1 MSASL
6 AVASVISHPPAVL
19 SEFFAALER
28 MGTDDPAAIFLF
40 ADDSD
45 NPVSKRLLDD
55 FISGRAGSFVVA
67 PPAGPAQGEGPGQ
80 AVRSDQAVWR
90 RAAMKDRLLE
100 TALEVGCS
108 HILMV
113 DSNLML
119 PPPLAAHLVSLQL
132 DIVAEVSW
140 SEHEAGAWPL
150 PSVWLSDYYSLFG
163 PDLAASSPNEQLAA
177 ANAFLATLRQP
188 GTYPVGAV
196 SGCTLV
202 SRSAI
207 EAGASFKAIANLS
220 LAGDDRHF
228 SVRAAALGLC
238 LWVDTFY
245 PPLRLDREADL
256 GTALHFRSRWQIEDG
271 SYAVGAKEANLEG
284 SGSKGHSVRKSGL
297 VSKGQAVSTAGS
309 QGKGQGVN
317 TKHTGRKRTER
328 GPTKRYTPPAPAKPV
343 VAGALEKPRRG
354 NVLFSACMIVK
365 DEEKALPGCLESL
378 RGVVDEIVIY
388 DTGSTDATVE
398 IAKSAGAKVIEGY
411 WDDDF
416 GRARNASLEHCR
428 GAWILWID
436 ADEHFVCEN
445 PAELRS
451 IMRDK
456 LSTMDAD
463 ALAVDINN
471 LVGDGSQAGNLHRAL
486 RIFRQSTCCWYGS
499 LHEQVDLRAGLGRR
513 AIVLPLVGAR
523 IDHYGYMDQVL
534 VERGKLQRNLR
545 LAEAELATGV
555 VRPDQEGVPH
565 LNVGRAL
572 AALGRLEEAQVFFDE
587 AMSLVAPGVPTRTV
601 LMFKVQNLLGLGR
614 LEDAVTAAKSFRE
627 VCQNKGLAD
636 YLEGVAQRRLGN
648 PELAAALFQRVE
660 QVNNEDGFAFSDTLV
675 IAELA
680 GALLECGRAAEAA
693 DQLVLLVEQKP
704 DLVNLTAAL
713 QVFAATGKSIE
724 ALVAAMPED
733 RLDRIAAALILV
745 PPSVAD
751 PMAEA
756 LFERFGPRPAL
767 LAAAIRFAPMVP
779 VGRALEWSARLR
791 AVGMEASC
799 PLVAQALIEVL
810 DPAERVRAAVT
821 AHAAF
826 GDQRAADIA
835 LSLAPGVAE
844 GSLPSVLGEVN
855 VLCPALMASF
865 ATAAAGPAA
874 LGEERG
880 GTVENRCRIVTAALA
895 GLGILSLS
903 DEQVAVRA

>member
-1 MSASL
+1 MSERL
-6 AVASVISHPPAVL
+6 AVVSVISHPPAVL
-19 SEFFAALER
+19 AEFFAALER
-28 MGTDDPAAIFLF
+28 LGTGGPAAIFLF
-40 ADDSD
+40 ADGSD
-45 NPVSKRLLDD
+45 NPASKKLLDD
-55 FISGRAGSFVVA
+55 FTNRQPGTIVIPPGAGD
-67 PPAGPAQGEGPGQ
+67 
-80 AVRSDQAVWR
+80 DQPVWR
-90 RAAMKDRLLE
+90 QAAMKDRLLE
-100 TALEVGCS
+100 KALELGCS
-108 HILMV
+108 HVLVV

-119 PPPLAAHLVSLQL
+119 PPPLAAHLISLQL

-140 SEHEAGAWPL
+140 SEQEAGAWAL

-163 PDLAASSPNEQLAA
+163 PELAA
-177 ANAFLATLRQP
+177 ASPSEQSAAANVFLAKLRQP

-196 SGCTLV
+196 SGCTLL

-207 EAGASFKAIANLS
+207 EAGASFKAIPNLS

-228 SVRAAALGLC
+228 NVRAAALGLS
-238 LWVDTFY
+238 LWVDTHY

-256 GTALHFRSRWQIEDG
+256 GMALHFRSRWQIEDG
-271 SYAVGAKEANLEG
+271 SCSMSTEEANSKHTGTNHDAVSNQAPRITVYPITEEQPISTKR
-284 SGSKGHSVRKSGL
+284 SGSKRAEG
-297 VSKGQAVSTAGS
+297 GS
-309 QGKGQGVN
+309 S
-317 TKHTGRKRTER
+317 
-328 GPTKRYTPPAPAKPV
+328 KRYTPPSPAKSA
-343 VAGALEKPRRG
+343 VAKAPSKPTGRKT
-354 NVLFSACMIVK
+354 LFSACMIVK

-378 RGVVDEIVIY
+378 QGVVDEIVVY
-388 DTGSTDATVE
+388 DTGSTDATVD
-398 IAKSAGAKVIEGY
+398 IAKKAGAKVIEGY

-416 GRARNASLEHCR
+416 GRARNASLEHCV
-428 GAWILWID
+428 GDWILWID

-445 PAELRS
+445 AAELRT
-451 IMRDK
+451 IMRDRLTAMK
-456 LSTMDAD
+456 AD

-471 LVGDGSQAGNLHRAL
+471 LVGDGSEAGNLHRAL
-486 RIFRQSTCCWYGS
+486 RIFRKSTCCWYGS
-499 LHEQVDLRAGLGRR
+499 LHEQVDTRAGLGRR
-513 AIVLPLVGAR
+513 AVVMPLVGAH
-523 IDHYGYMDQVL
+523 IDHYGYIDQIVAD
-534 VERGKLQRNLR
+534 RGKLQRNLR
-545 LAEAELATGV
+545 LAEAELANGV
-555 VRPDQEGVPH
+555 VRPDQQGVPQ

-572 AALGRLEEAQVFFDE
+572 AALGRLDEAQAYFDE
-587 AMSLVAPGVPTRTV
+587 AKSLVSPGVPTRTV
-601 LMFKVQNLLGLGR
+601 LMFTAQNLLGLGR
-614 LEDAVTAAKSFRE
+614 HEEAVTVAKNFRE

-636 YLEGVAQRRLGN
+636 YLEGVAQRRLGH

-660 QVNNEDGFAFSDTLV
+660 QVNNEDGFAFSDTLL

-680 GALLECGRAAEAA
+680 GSLLESGRAAEAA

-756 LFERFGPRPAL
+756 LFERFGPRPPL

-791 AVGMEASC
+791 AAGMAGAC

-826 GDQRAADIA
+826 ADQRAANIA
-835 LSLAPGVAE
+835 ISLATGVVE

-855 VLCPALMASF
+855 VLCPTLMASF
-865 ATAAAGPAA
+865 ATAAAGPSA
-874 LGEERG
+874 LGEELG
-880 GTVENRCRIVTAALA
+880 GTVESRQRAVTAALA

-903 DEQVAVRA
+903 DELLAARA

>member
-1 MSASL
+1 MNESL
-6 AVASVISHPPAVL
+6 AVVSVISHPPAVL
-19 SEFFAALER
+19 AEFFAALER
-28 MGTDDPAAIFLF
+28 LGTGGPAAIFLF
-40 ADDSD
+40 ADGSD
-45 NPVSKRLLDD
+45 NPASKKLLDD
-55 FISGRAGSFVVA
+55 FTNRQPGTIVIPPGAGD
-67 PPAGPAQGEGPGQ
+67 
-80 AVRSDQAVWR
+80 DQPVWR
-90 RAAMKDRLLE
+90 QAATKDRLLDK
-100 TALEVGCS
+100 ALELGCS
-108 HILMV
+108 HVLVV

-119 PPPLAAHLVSLQL
+119 PPPLAAHLISLQL

-140 SEHEAGAWPL
+140 SEQEAGAWAL

-163 PDLAASSPNEQLAA
+163 PELAA
-177 ANAFLATLRQP
+177 ASPSEQSAAANVFLAKLRQP

-196 SGCTLV
+196 SGCTLL

-207 EAGASFKAIANLS
+207 EAGASFKAIPNLS

-228 SVRAAALGLC
+228 NVRAAALGLS
-238 LWVDTFY
+238 LWVDTHY

-256 GTALHFRSRWQIEDG
+256 GMALHFRSRWQIEDG
-271 SYAVGAKEANLEG
+271 SCSMGTEEANSEHTG
-284 SGSKGHSVRKSGL
+284 TNDD
-297 VSKGQAVSTAGS
+297 AVSNKAPRITVFPITDCQPTGTKRS
-309 QGKGQGVN
+309 GGK
-317 TKHTGRKRTER
+317 RAER
-328 GPTKRYTPPAPAKPV
+328 GSSKRYTPPSAAKSAVGKAPPKPT
-343 VAGALEKPRRG
+343 GRKM
-354 NVLFSACMIVK
+354 LFSACMIVK

-378 RGVVDEIVIY
+378 QGVVDEIVVY
-388 DTGSTDATVE
+388 DTGSTDATVD

-416 GRARNASLEHCR
+416 GRARNASLEHCV
-428 GAWILWID
+428 GEWILWID

-445 PAELRS
+445 TAELRA
-451 IMRDK
+451 IMRDQLTAMK
-456 LSTMDAD
+456 AD

-471 LVGDGSQAGNLHRAL
+471 LVGDGSEAGNLHRAL
-486 RIFRQSTCCWYGS
+486 RIFRKSTCCWYGS
-499 LHEQVDLRAGLGRR
+499 LHEQVDTRAGLGRR
-513 AIVLPLVGAR
+513 AVVMPLVGAR
-523 IDHYGYMDQVL
+523 IDHYGYIDQIVA
-534 VERGKLQRNLR
+534 ERGKLDRNLR
-545 LAEAELATGV
+545 LAKAELANGV
-555 VRPDQEGVPH
+555 VRPDQQGVPQ

-572 AALGRLEEAQVFFDE
+572 AALGRLDEAQAYFDE
-587 AMSLVAPGVPTRTV
+587 AKSLVSPGVPTRTV
-601 LMFKVQNLLGLGR
+601 LMFTAQNLLGLGR
-614 LEDAVTAAKSFRE
+614 HEEAVTVAKNFRE

-636 YLEGVAQRRLGN
+636 YLEGVAQRRLGH

-660 QVNNEDGFAFSDTLV
+660 QVNNEDGFAFSDTLL

-680 GALLECGRAAEAA
+680 GSLLESGRAAEAA

-756 LFERFGPRPAL
+756 LFERFGPRPPL

-791 AVGMEASC
+791 AAGMAGAC

-826 GDQRAADIA
+826 GDQRAANIA
-835 LSLAPGVAE
+835 ISLATGVVE

-855 VLCPALMASF
+855 VLCPTLMASF
-865 ATAAAGPAA
+865 ATAAAGPSA
-874 LGEERG
+874 LGEELG
-880 GTVENRCRIVTAALA
+880 GTTESRQRTVTAALA

-903 DEQVAVRA
+903 DELLAARA

>member
-1 MSASL
+1 
-6 AVASVISHPPAVL
+6 
-19 SEFFAALER
+19 
-28 MGTDDPAAIFLF
+28 
-40 ADDSD
+40 
-45 NPVSKRLLDD
+45 
-55 FISGRAGSFVVA
+55 
-67 PPAGPAQGEGPGQ
+67 
-80 AVRSDQAVWR
+80 
-90 RAAMKDRLLE
+90 
-100 TALEVGCS
+100 
-108 HILMV
+108 
-113 DSNLML
+113 
-119 PPPLAAHLVSLQL
+119 
-132 DIVAEVSW
+132 
-140 SEHEAGAWPL
+140 
-150 PSVWLSDYYSLFG
+150 
-163 PDLAASSPNEQLAA
+163 
-177 ANAFLATLRQP
+177 
-188 GTYPVGAV
+188 
-196 SGCTLV
+196 
-202 SRSAI
+202 
-207 EAGASFKAIANLS
+207 
-220 LAGDDRHF
+220 
-228 SVRAAALGLC
+228 
-238 LWVDTFY
+238 
-245 PPLRLDREADL
+245 
-256 GTALHFRSRWQIEDG
+256 
-271 SYAVGAKEANLEG
+271 
-284 SGSKGHSVRKSGL
+284 
-297 VSKGQAVSTAGS
+297 
-309 QGKGQGVN
+309 
-317 TKHTGRKRTER
+317 
-328 GPTKRYTPPAPAKPV
+328 
-343 VAGALEKPRRG
+343 
-354 NVLFSACMIVK
+354 MIVK

-779 VGRALEWSARLR
+779 VGRALGVVCQASRRWHGGLVPARSPSSHRGARPSGTGARRGDSPRRLR
-791 AVGMEASC
+791 GPESRRHR
-799 PLVAQALIEVL
+799 PLVGAGSRRGFS
-810 DPAERVRAAVT
+810 AERSGRGQRPMPGAHGQLRARRRRPCGARRG
-821 AHAAF
+821 AGRDGRKPLPHRYSRPR
-826 GDQRAADIA
+826 RAWD
-835 LSLAPGVAE
+835 PE
-844 GSLPSVLGEVN
+844 P
-855 VLCPALMASF
+855 
-865 ATAAAGPAA
+865 
-874 LGEERG
+874 ER
-880 GTVENRCRIVTAALA
+880 
-895 GLGILSLS
+895 
-903 DEQVAVRA
+903 